1 MPGPQPL
8 FAVTIT
14 EELPVPPAML
24 PMIHRRVS
32 GVAAAL
38 AAAVACVS
46 ASPEV
51 RADARRGETLYRTH
65 CATCHGT
72 TAISTSVL
80 AIVAAGGSPSPI
92 EAQLRINPQ
101 MQFLRNL
108 LEPEDLAD
116 IAEFVYQRFGPPVA
130 LATAVEFYHAA
141 FDHYFVT
148 AAPAEIA
155 ALDAGTTIRGWA
167 RTGGTF
173 RVWPGTAG
181 APAGASPV
189 CRFYI
194 PPAFGDS
201 HFYSASPAECD
212 EVRARFPQ
220 FAYEAPEVMA
230 VRLPDLVTGACPTGS
245 TAVYRLW
252 NARADTNHRYTTD
265 RTVRQGMIDRGH
277 VPEGYGAEGVAFCAP
292 S

>member
-1 MPGPQPL
+1 VLRAMPPL
-8 FAVTIT
+8 TR
-14 EELPVPPAML
+14 
-24 PMIHRRVS
+24 RRVS
-32 GVAAAL
+32 AAAAAL
-38 AAAVACVS
+38 AAVVACAG
-46 ASPEV
+46 ASPEA

-72 TAISTSVL
+72 TATSTSVL
-80 AIVAAGGSPSPI
+80 AIVAAGGSPAPI
-92 EAQLRINPQ
+92 EAQLRTNTQ
-101 MQFLRNL
+101 MQFLRAL

-141 FDHYFVT
+141 FDHYFVS

-155 ALDAGTTIRGWA
+155 ALDAGTTIRGWT

-201 HFYSASPAECD
+201 HFYSASPSECA
-212 EVRARFPQ
+212 EVRTRFPQ

-230 VRLPDLVTGACPTGS
+230 VRLPDLATGACPAGT

-265 RTVRQGMIDRGH
+265 RTVRQAMIDRGH
-277 VPEGYGAEGVAFCAP
+277 VPEGYGPEGVAFCAP
-292 S
+292 T